1 MALTDKLTA
10 IANAIR
16 TKSGGTDFLTLDEM
30 VTAISGIT
38 GIERKTFQITDV
50 TQNLNLGIDYV
61 PDHIIILSTN
71 EPNYSENQAFLCGF
85 VSITDNVNLV
95 ESLQSG
101 QGVKQIIGSIT
112 YSNGAITLKDCCFTD
127 NLLNVIICRQ

>member
-38 GIERKTFQITDV
+38 GIERKTFQITEV
-50 TQNLNLGIDYV
+50 TQSLNLGIDYT

-85 VSITDNVNLV
+85 ISITDNVNLV
-95 ESLQSG
+95 ESLQSE
-101 QGVKQIIGSIT
+101 QGIKQIIGSIT
-112 YSNGAITLKDCCFTD
+112 YSDGVITLEDCCFTD
-127 NLLNVIICRQ
+127 NSLNVIICKQ